1 MSQTI
6 QAIYENGVFKPLDT
20 VDLPEGARVRV
31 EAYASPVEADEQI
44 RQRLLDDGAA
54 PDDAVRILDNFRLL
68 WSSYDT
74 LSEEQKELLANSRLD
89 QENFFNRQSHR

>member
-6 QAIYENGVFKPLDT
+6 QAVYENGVFKPLDT

-31 EAYASPVEADEQI
+31 EAYASPVDTDEQI

-54 PDDAVRILDNFRLL
+54 PHEAASILDNFRLL

-74 LSEEQKELLANSRLD
+74 LSEEQKELLENSRLD
-89 QENFFNRQSHR
+89 QENFLNRQSHR

>member
-20 VDLPEGARVRV
+20 VNLPEGARVRV
-31 EAYASPVEADEQI
+31 EADHPPLDTDEQI

-54 PDDAVRILDNFRLL
+54 PNEAAGILDNFHLL

-74 LSEEQKELLANSRLD
+74 LSEEQKELLENSRLD
-89 QENFFNRQSHR
+89 QKNFFNRQSHR